1 MLLLTVSDFTK
12 DKEWCIRLR
21 GTKYLSSE
29 PISFDLGKLG
39 SNLTYVVP
47 SGFEFDVSIPRG
59 LRFILSPHNPKY
71 LKAAAIHDHMLKANW
86 DRPTAGGVFQ
96 AALKVSGVS
105 SSTRLTM
112 FFAVT
117 LWKWH

>member
-1 MLLLTVSDFTK
+1 MSDFTK
-12 DKEWCIRLR
+12 GEDWCVRLR

-29 PISFDLGKLG
+29 PISFELGKLG
-39 SNLTYVVP
+39 SNFTYVVP

-59 LRFILSPHNPKY
+59 LRLILSPHNPKY
-71 LKAAAIHDHMLKANW
+71 LKAAAIHDHMLSAGW

-96 AALKVSGVS
+96 AVLKVSGVGS
-105 SSTRLTM
+105 ITRLSM

>member
-12 DKEWCIRLR
+12 DKEWCIIQI

-29 PISFDLGKLG
+29 LISFDLGNLG

-71 LKAAAIHDHMLKANW
+71 LKAAAIHDHMLKSGW

-96 AALKVSGVS
+96 AALKVSGVNS
-105 SSTRLTM
+105 ATRLAM